1 MKSGIDWFPLD
12 VALDSKWELIEA
24 EFGLTGFGVVV
35 HLLQEIYGKEGYYIE
50 WTEEV
55 ALLFARR
62 YGVGGNVVSEI
73 VGASIRR
80 GLFDKNIFDQY
91 RILTSK
97 AIQKR
102 YFEAINRR
110 KEIVVDD
117 RVIMVNLADFFK
129 NVNIKHKNVNILDE
143 NDDISKQSRVE
154 KSRVEKSNNTI
165 SGDIVCRT
173 KDVRRIQA
181 AWNSLELTQ
190 ISKILPDTTRGKM
203 LRKRV
208 TDYGVDAV
216 LQAIENVRNSSYL
229 VGNND
234 KGWTITFDWF
244 IKPNNFPKVLDG
256 NYNDNDA
263 HERRG
268 SNGGRGE
275 HQRNAGEV
283 SDWGLQADVE

>member
-55 ALLFARR
+55 ALLFVRR

>member
-12 VALDSKWELIEA
+12 VSLDRKWELIEA